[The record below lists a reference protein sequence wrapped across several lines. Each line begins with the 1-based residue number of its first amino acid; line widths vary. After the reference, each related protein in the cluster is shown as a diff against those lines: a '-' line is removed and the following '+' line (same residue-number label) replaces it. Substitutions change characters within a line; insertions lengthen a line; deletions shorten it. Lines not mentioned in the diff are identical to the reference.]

1 MPRDYE
7 EHLLKQSLP
16 PYKLDKRKILADL
29 LGYCDISLVIDE
41 LNQLPEADRKL
52 IKKFLH

>member
-16 PYKLDKRKILADL
+16 PYKLDKRKILGDL

-41 LNQLPEADRKL
+41 LNQLPEADREQ
-52 IKKFLH
+52 IKKFIR